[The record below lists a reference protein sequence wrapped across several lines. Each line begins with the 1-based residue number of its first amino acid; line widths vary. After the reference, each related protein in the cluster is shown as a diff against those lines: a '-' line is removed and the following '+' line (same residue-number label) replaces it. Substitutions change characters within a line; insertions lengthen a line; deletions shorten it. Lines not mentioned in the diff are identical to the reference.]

1 MIAPSQIPN
10 PYVKPRWQAP
20 VGVMESVVSYNCRKY
35 GMPRPVFTMPLWEG
49 AGDRAFD
56 LSGYGNYGDL
66 KGNTTWTNE
75 GLSFD
80 GAGDYVSCGDT
91 VNSLIS
97 STSYSVAAWIKT
109 TTISENNMI
118 LGYRSTTSANAILW
132 QLDHNTNDI
141 RLIVRDDAGNVAVGS
156 KLNSITTNKLYYIV
170 GVRDGGTVNVY
181 VNCVVGTS
189 DTDTFGAIT
198 ANAYNIGAITPGA
211 PPQAATMFKGT
222 IMLPTVFNLALSPSQ
237 IKFLYDN
244 PYFMYR
250 IPEELYGSKPAVI
263 GAIMNQFQKAN
274 IGADLYNGAIIA

>member
-1 MIAPSQIPN
+1 
-10 PYVKPRWQAP
+10 
-20 VGVMESVVSYNCRKY
+20 
-35 GMPRPVFTMPLWEG
+35 MPLWEG